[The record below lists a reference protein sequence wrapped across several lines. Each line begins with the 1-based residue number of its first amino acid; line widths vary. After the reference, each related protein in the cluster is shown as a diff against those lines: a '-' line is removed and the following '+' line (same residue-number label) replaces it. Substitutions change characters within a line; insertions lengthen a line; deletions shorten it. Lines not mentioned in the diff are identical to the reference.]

1 MTKKR
6 EEKLHLKQISSI
18 ENDKATILLLQIY
31 DPIRFYLSI
40 ASNFLP
46 KELLTVSNEVENSVY
61 FVNFLKQT

>member
-1 MTKKR
+1 MT
-6 EEKLHLKQISSI
+6 KLHLKQISSI

-40 ASNFLP
+40 ASNFL
-46 KELLTVSNEVENSVY
+46 ELLTVSHEVENSVY